1 MKTLFPII
9 LSVLFISCSPGEK
22 TGYIDI
28 NEVYSEINITKKY
41 NKHLAVLENDLAY
54 KISQERIIRQTK
66 KDEVL
71 AKKSPAQKDLEV
83 IFIMTN
89 EMDSIEKH
97 YSEDFKDSSDKY
109 NLLVEKTVN
118 DLVYRYGQE
127 QEFTYLYSPATSNSF
142 MYADSSL
149 DVTVNVIKFINAETK

>member
-1 MKTLFPII
+1 MKTFFSII
-9 LSVLFISCSPGEK
+9 LSVLLVSCSTGEK

-28 NEVYSEINITKKY
+28 NEVYREINITKKY
-41 NKHLAVLENDLAY
+41 NKHLAALENDLAY
-54 KISQERIIRQTK
+54 KISQERTIRQTT

-71 AKKSPAQKDLEV
+71 AKKSPSQKDLEV
-83 IFIMTN
+83 VFKMTT

-97 YSEDFKDSSDKY
+97 YSKAFKDSSDRY

-127 QEFTYLYSPATSNSF
+127 QKFTYLYSPATSNSF

-149 DVTVNVIKFINAETK
+149 DVTLKVIKFIDSETK